1 MQLSIKSN
9 IDDVAK
15 SLTKI
20 QRKQIPFAASVA
32 LNETAFGL
40 QKEIKRQMPRKLDRP
55 TPWTISGVRVQKSKK
70 TDLEAV
76 VYMAGAKGL
85 KGESAD
91 RNKYMQYQ
99 VYGGTRMPK
108 KSKIPVPYQKN
119 LKTNKYGNLPRNKIK
134 ALTAKRDIFIGKVKG
149 IDGIWQRGHYNQSG
163 TFNTTK
169 GRASAIRL
177 LVAFEPDATYTPKL
191 PYTRI
196 SEGFTLSKFEPNF
209 RRALAKALAS
219 AVSEGGQYLR
229 PLTSKQILSRR

>member
-1 MQLSIKSN
+1 MQLSIKTN

-55 TPWTISGVRVQKSKK
+55 TPWTIAGVRVQKSKK
-70 TDLEAV
+70 TDLEAI

-134 ALTAKRDIFIGKVKG
+134 GLTARPDVFVGNVKG
-149 IDGIWQRGHYNQSG
+149 IDGVWQRNKKNNGV
-163 TFNTTK
+163 K
-169 GRASAIRL
+169 L
-177 LVAFEPDATYTPKL
+177 LVGFENSAQYSGRFPFG
-191 PYTRI
+191 RI
-196 SEGFTLSKFEPNF
+196 GSGYSLSKFDSNF
-209 RRALAKALAS
+209 NKALARALAS
-219 AVSEGGQYLR
+219 AR
-229 PLTSKQILSRR
+229 